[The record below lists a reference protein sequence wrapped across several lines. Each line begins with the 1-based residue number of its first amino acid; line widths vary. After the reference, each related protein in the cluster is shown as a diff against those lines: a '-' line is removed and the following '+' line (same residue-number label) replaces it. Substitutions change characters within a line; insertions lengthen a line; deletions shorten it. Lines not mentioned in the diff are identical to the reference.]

1 MEPSFFKEMPKFKSP
16 EEELSYLRAHV
27 EARERDLIQ
36 KGHFEHAPEN
46 AVRDVIGEYKNIP
59 AEAVIHKSNV
69 MREEETEGIVL
80 ALRPEP
86 HDAVMEELLGLVITK
101 GIRNALSVVEAMGSP
116 HIDDDFHRL
125 LVQYMKTGR
134 VADFKEGSPL
144 SRSLNM
150 TLFEITL
157 PPPQD
162 EGDKAK
168 GFKEF
173 IGAMEQFYAG
183 MQSISEGR
191 NNEKENYFT
200 LEVALGNDVDEVV
213 VYAAVPNK
221 HISLFEKQ
229 VLAFYHHAKVRE
241 APDDYNVFNERGTA
255 VGAYAGFSQ
264 RSVMPIRTYDT
275 IEHDPMNTI
284 LNVFSQLKTEG
295 EGAAIQMLIA
305 PAGDKFIN
313 EFHMILDDV
322 KAGMSVKYAADNF
335 YKFNHALLKAGKD
348 LIFGMKDKQPDETK
362 ESTMKGR
369 RAVDQG
375 AEEKIGNKI
384 KSTIMKA
391 NIRVIASAPTEARAR
406 AILKEIESSFNQF
419 SEAASNSFIFTE
431 EHASNLKKLFHD
443 FSYRTFATDRV
454 MPMNL
459 KELSSVFHFPVGI
472 SSQPQL
478 KEAKSGIAPAPLEM
492 GKEGIVL
499 GVNSYR
505 GRDTEIHMARE
516 DRMRHFYVIGQTGT
530 GKTNIMLN
538 MITQDIKNGDGCCY
552 IDPHGTDIQTI
563 LSRIPKERIDDV
575 IYFDPAYTARPMGL
589 NMLEYDPKYP
599 EQKTF
604 VVNEMMGIFN
614 KLFDMKIGGGA
625 MFEQYFR
632 NSAFLVMEDPESGS
646 TLLEITR
653 VLADKE
659 FRDMKLA
666 RCKNPIIK
674 QFWVSAEQTTGD
686 QSLAN
691 FVPYISSKFDNFI
704 SNDIMRPVVLQQNSV
719 FNFRKIMDE
728 KKILL
733 VNLSKGRLG
742 DINANLIG
750 LVLVGKIQM
759 AALSRVDM
767 FGKAMNDFYLY
778 IDEFQNVTTDSIA
791 SILSEARKYRLSLN
805 IAHQYITQLEDK
817 IKNAVFGNV
826 GSMAVFRVG
835 TEDATFL
842 EPKFKPTFT
851 AQDITKLENYNAYVN
866 MLVRGQPTKP
876 FNIKTLAP
884 ERGNPEI
891 VDSLK
896 ELSYVKY
903 GRDRAEVEAE
913 IMARYDTM
921 AHEDVLG

>member
-1 MEPSFFKEMPKFKSP
+1 MEKPFLSGMPKFKTP
-16 EEELSYLRAHV
+16 EEELSYLRARISK
-27 EARERDLIQ
+27 REEELIEL
-36 KGHFEHAPEN
+36 GHFENAKEN
-46 AVRDVIGEYKNIP
+46 AAKDIMGVYKNIP
-59 AEAVIHKSNV
+59 PEQVLHGSNI
-69 MREEETEGIVL
+69 MNEKETKAIVL
-80 ALRPEP
+80 ALKPEL
-86 HDAVMEELLGLVITK
+86 HDVVMEELLGIVITK
-101 GIRNALSVVEAMGSP
+101 GIKNALSVCEAMGSP
-116 HIDDDFHRL
+116 HIDNDFHRFL
-125 LVQYMKTGR
+125 IQYLKTGQ
-134 VADFKEGSPL
+134 VIKDLKENTPL
-144 SRSLNM
+144 YKSLNM

-157 PPPQD
+157 PPPTD
-162 EGDKAK
+162 EADKSK

-183 MQSISEGR
+183 MQSISTDKK
-191 NNEKENYFT
+191 NEKEIYFT
-200 LEVALGNDVDEVV
+200 LEVALSNESDEVI
-213 VYAAVPNK
+213 VYAGIPNK
-221 HISLFEKQ
+221 HLSLFEKQ
-229 VLAFYHHAKVRE
+229 ILAFYHDAKVRE
-241 APDDYNVFNERGTA
+241 VADDYNIFTDGGGS
-255 VGAYAGFSQ
+255 VGAYAKLAERG
-264 RSVMPIRTYDT
+264 VLPIKTYETIDHDT
-275 IEHDPMNTI
+275 MNMI
-284 LNVFSQLKTEG
+284 LNVFSKLKTKG
-295 EGAAIQMLIA
+295 EGAAIQLVVA

-322 KAGMSVKYAADNF
+322 KDGMSVKYANDNF
-335 YKFNHALLKAGKD
+335 YKFRKAFAKTSKEI
-348 LIFGMKDKQPDETK
+348 IFGQHEKPDAEKK
-362 ESTMKGR
+362 EKYTPGR
-369 RAVDQG
+369 RAVDEG
-375 AEEKIGNKI
+375 AAEKIGNKI
-384 KSTIMKA
+384 KSTIMKT
-391 NIRVIASAPTEARAR
+391 NIRIIASGETKERAES
-406 AILKEIESSFNQF
+406 ILQEIKSSFNQF
-419 SEAASNSFIFTE
+419 SEAASNSFVFE
-431 EHASNLKKLFHD
+431 EAHGSDLKQLFHD
-443 FSYRTFATDRV
+443 FSYRFFSSAKI
-454 MPMNL
+454 MPLNL
-459 KELSSVFHFPVGI
+459 KELASVFHFPVGI
-472 SSQPQL
+472 GSQPQL
-478 KEAKSGIAPAPLEM
+478 KEAKAGIAGAPLEM
-492 GKEGIVL
+492 KQEGIIL
-499 GVNSYR
+499 GINSYR
-505 GRDTEIHMARE
+505 GKDTEIHLAKE

-530 GKTNIMLN
+530 GKTNVMLN

-563 LSRIPKERIDDV
+563 LSRIPKERVDDV
-575 IYFDPAYTARPMGL
+575 IYFDPAYTPRPMGL
-589 NMLEYDPKYP
+589 NMLEYDTKYP

-604 VVNEMMGIFN
+604 VVNELMGIFN

-659 FRDMKLA
+659 FRDMKLVK
-666 RCKNPIIK
+666 CKNPIIK
-674 QFWVSAEQTTGD
+674 QFWISAEQTTGD

-767 FGKAMNDFYLY
+767 FGKPMNDFYLY

-805 IAHQYITQLEDK
+805 IAHQYISQLEEK

-842 EPKFKPTFT
+842 EPRFKPTFS
-851 AQDITKLENYNAYVN
+851 AADITKLDNYNAYVN
-866 MLVRGQPTKP
+866 MLVSGQPVKP
-876 FNIKTLAP
+876 FNIRTIPP
-884 ERGNPEI
+884 EKGNPEI

-903 GRDRAEVEAE
+903 GRDREEVEEE
-913 IMARYDTM
+913 IMGRYKTM
-921 AHEDVLG
+921 E

>member
-1 MEPSFFKEMPKFKSP
+1 MEPVFFKEMPKFKTP
-16 EEELSYLRAHV
+16 EEELNYLRAHV
-27 EARERDLIQ
+27 QAREEELVA
-36 KGHFEHAPEN
+36 KGHFEGASDR
-46 AVRDVIGEYKNIP
+46 AAKDVIAEYNRVP
-59 AEAVIHKSNV
+59 TEEAIHKSNLIN
-69 MREEETEGIVL
+69 EKEAKGIVL
-80 ALRPEP
+80 ALKPES
-86 HDAVMEELLGLVITK
+86 HDTVMEELLGIVITK
-101 GIRNALSVVEAMGSP
+101 GIKNAFSVVSEMGNP
-116 HIDDDFHRL
+116 HIDDDFHRIL
-125 LVQYMKTGR
+125 IQYLKTGE
-134 VADFKEGSPL
+134 AQLYFKEGTPL
-144 SRSLNM
+144 YKTLNM
-150 TLFEITL
+150 TLFEVTL
-157 PPPQD
+157 PPPED
-162 EGDKAK
+162 EADKSK

-183 MQSISEGR
+183 MQSISKNK
-191 NNEKENYFT
+191 NNSEENYFT
-200 LEVALGNDVDEVV
+200 LEVALNAESDEVV
-213 VYAAVPNK
+213 VYAAIPNK
-221 HISLFEKQ
+221 HLSLFEKQ
-229 VLAFYHHAKVRE
+229 ILAYYHNAKIRE
-241 APDDYNVFNERGTA
+241 VMDDYNIFNEKGGS
-255 VGAYAGFSQ
+255 VGAYATFTE
-264 RSVMPIRTYDT
+264 RSVMPIKTYDN

-284 LNVFSQLKTEG
+284 LNVFSKLKTKG
-295 EGAAIQMLIA
+295 EGAAIQLVIA

-322 KAGMSVKYAADNF
+322 KDGMSVKHAADNF
-335 YKFNHALLKAGKD
+335 YKFNRAILKVGKE
-348 LIFGMKDKQPDETK
+348 LVFGQKDKEPEGKNSDK
-362 ESTMKGR
+362 YMKGR
-369 RAVDQG
+369 RAVDEG
-375 AEEKIGNKI
+375 AAEKIGNKV
-384 KSTIMKA
+384 KSSIMKA
-391 NIRVIASAPTEARAR
+391 NIRIIASGGTEERAE

-419 SEAASNSFIFTE
+419 SEAASNSLVFE
-431 EHASNLKKLFHD
+431 EAKGNDLKKLFHD
-443 FSYRTFATDRV
+443 FSYRSFSGDKV
-454 MPMNL
+454 LPMNL
-459 KELSSVFHFPVGI
+459 KELASVFHFPVGI
-472 SSQPQL
+472 GSQPQL
-478 KEAKSGIAPAPLEM
+478 KEAKAGIAPAPLEM
-492 GKEGIVL
+492 GQEGIML
-499 GVNSYR
+499 GINSYR

-516 DRMRHFYVIGQTGT
+516 DRMRHFYAIGQTGT
-530 GKTNIMLN
+530 GKTNILLN
-538 MITQDIKNGDGCCY
+538 MITQDIKNGDGCCF

-575 IYFDPAYTARPMGL
+575 LYFDPAYTARPMGL

-604 VVNEMMGIFN
+604 VVNELMGIFN

-632 NSAFLVMEDPESGS
+632 NSAFLVMEDPDSGS

-653 VLADKE
+653 VLGDKE

-666 RCKNPIIK
+666 KCKNPIIK

-767 FGKAMNDFYLY
+767 FGKPMNDFYLY
-778 IDEFQNVTTDSIA
+778 IDEFQNVTTDSIS

-805 IAHQYITQLEDK
+805 IAHQYITQLEEN

-835 TEDATFL
+835 TEDANFL
-842 EPKFKPTFT
+842 EQKFKPQFT
-851 AQDITKLENYNAYVN
+851 AHDITKLDNHNAYMS
-866 MLVRGQPTKP
+866 MLVKGQPVKP

-884 ERGNPEI
+884 EKGNPDI

-913 IMARYDTM
+913 IMARFQTM
-921 AHEDVLG
+921 E